1 MRREKGIT
9 LIALV
14 ITIIVLLI
22 LAGVSIAMLTGENGI
37 LTQAKKAKEETEKAA
52 EEEERQLSELESI
65 ITEEAPKV
73 TDDTP
78 GELAGGGTEE
88 NPYKIESVED
98 LVEFIKEI
106 NDGNGE
112 NFVDE
117 HVELVITLDLASE
130 NSYNDPS
137 STIFGDYNGD
147 GQTKGLYE
155 EINDKNYTG
164 LQLAYDLFQGKL
176 DGKGNEIR
184 NIYSKIDE
192 VYGEYGFIAYN
203 DGGIIKDLT
212 LRGEYEIT
220 GTTPDYFYAGGLTG
234 YNKNGEISN
243 CKTDINIIYNLEN
256 KELEGNTRVGA
267 LVGINSGSIKNC
279 VNEGAR
285 SDNLANNTQ
294 NVEETLFYVGG
305 VIGENR
311 ESGIVDSLECHGK
324 IDINMSIDLVASG
337 NYKIVRVGGIVGSND
352 GKIINSTNYA
362 DINVDDI
369 RLGESADT
377 SVKLGGI
384 VGNNNENAEV
394 VNVIN
399 YGNIT
404 GSTDDLMSIGGI
416 VGDDESGANSIKNVY
431 NKGTIE
437 GTATTENLKL
447 GGIVGVFGNATM
459 DRVYNAGKVIANSE
473 TKYIGGIIGD
483 IYGTVTLTNS
493 KYLSS
498 TASGAAQGAEIEGIE
513 RADSLTAGEIKD
525 LLNEGV
531 RELNIAGDLKEWT
544 NVQ

>member
-1 MRREKGIT
+1 
-9 LIALV
+9 
-14 ITIIVLLI
+14 
-22 LAGVSIAMLTGENGI
+22 MLTGENGI

-52 EEEERQLSELESI
+52 EEEARRLSQIESV

-73 TDDTP
+73 TDKTP
-78 GELAGGGTEE
+78 GELVGEGTED

-98 LVEFIKEI
+98 LVEFIEEI

-112 NFVDE
+112 SFVNE
-117 HVELVITLDLASE
+117 SVELVTTLDLASE
-130 NSYNDPS
+130 NSYNDPNN
-137 STIFGDYNGD
+137 TIFGDYNGD
-147 GQTKGLYE
+147 GETKGLYE
-155 EINDKNYTG
+155 EINDKNHTG

-203 DGGIIKDLT
+203 EGGTIKDLT

-220 GTTPDYFYAGGLTG
+220 EIHPDYSYAGGLTG
-234 YNKNGEISN
+234 YNENGEISN

-279 VNEGAR
+279 VNEGEILV
-285 SDNLANNTQ
+285 NLENNTQ
-294 NVEETLFYVGG
+294 NVEEVMFYVGG
-305 VIGENR
+305 AIGENR

-324 IDINMSIDLVASG
+324 IDINMSIDLVTSG

-369 RLGESADT
+369 RLGESNTRAAI
-377 SVKLGGI
+377 KIGGI
-384 VGNNNENAEV
+384 VGSNQEANVSEII
-394 VNVIN
+394 NVIN

-404 GSTDDLMSIGGI
+404 GYTDDMLTMGGISGENETEILKIQNAYNKGIVKGKADVSSLRIGGI
-416 VGDDESGANSIKNVY
+416 VGDGQGIITRTYNV
-431 NKGTIE
+431 
-437 GTATTENLKL
+437 
-447 GGIVGVFGNATM
+447 GN
-459 DRVYNAGKVIANSE
+459 VIADSE

-483 IYGTVTLTNS
+483 VHTATNATLS
-493 KYLSS
+493 KYLAS
-498 TASGAAQGAEIEGIE
+498 TASGAAQGEELSGIEGV
-513 RADSLTAGEIKD
+513 DSLTAGEVKD

-531 RELNIAGDLKEWT
+531 RELNTAGDLKEWT